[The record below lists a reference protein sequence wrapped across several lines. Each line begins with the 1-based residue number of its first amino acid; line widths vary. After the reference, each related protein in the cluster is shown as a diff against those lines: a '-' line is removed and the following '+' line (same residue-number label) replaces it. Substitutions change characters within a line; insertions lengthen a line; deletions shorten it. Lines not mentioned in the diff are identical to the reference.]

1 MASSTYTSN
10 WVPTLCLFLE
20 LQKLKTGQPDAYS
33 KAFEIILNWMREFP
47 LKNNRWGPF
56 FEDVPGWS
64 DTQMN
69 AMTFARFIMDHREYF
84 PDWKENVES
93 ILSWV

>member
-1 MASSTYTSN
+1 M
-10 WVPTLCLFLE
+10 
-20 LQKLKTGQPDAYS
+20 KD
-33 KAFEIILNWMREFP
+33 FP

-69 AMTFARFIMDHREYF
+69 AMTFARFIMEHREYF
-84 PDWKENVES
+84 PDWKENVKS
-93 ILSWV
+93 ILTGYTKGLATGPMKSTV